1 MPLDYSKW
9 DNLELSD
16 DSDIECH
23 PNVDKKSMI
32 KWKRE
37 AIHRERAERKAQ
49 IEQLE
54 QFIPLEKWIL
64 QQMEPFSSFLEKYGV
79 EPTLEKLKEF
89 QALAQKHGR
98 HIVAVD
104 SATKP
109 NTPPLILDT
118 ALTDIIKKNNK
129 EDLLEAIKTLQ
140 QKAGV
145 VLEKSEKELERLRKE
160 QNKKMTSE
168 NMFRETA
175 NRTIL
180 NTSSSSSKPKEKK
193 KEKVVETLNPNA
205 QMKNLSISDDK
216 STEATVEED
225 SDSGDEKDIELSKE
239 AAEFAKLKGFEA
251 SLKHVKRYPEIVN
264 ETISDQILAE
274 AFTSQIQGKEDYARN
289 CVIQAL
295 TLQYCGQLGRDGVNT
310 FFTKMC
316 TNDPQARNMF
326 FKDAD
331 GTYDRIKTRCAEIIA
346 ERSNDQVETIQL
358 QAAQDGSPI
367 TIRMPDPK
375 EEEAYKVFQALPET
389 FRDALKTGELDNL
402 NKVLEQMSV
411 DDAETLVQVCSQ
423 YGFLDVGE
431 QVIDETQQQQQE

>member
-64 QQMEPFSSFLEKYGV
+64 QQMEPFPSLLEKYGV

-118 ALTDIIKKNNK
+118 ALTDIIKKDKK
-129 EDLLEAIKTLQ
+129 EELLEAIKTLQ
-140 QKAGV
+140 QKAAV

-168 NMFRETA
+168 NMFKETA

-180 NTSSSSSKPKEKK
+180 NTGSSSSSSKPKEKK

-205 QMKNLSISDDK
+205 QMKNLVCPFFFIHQSPWR
-216 STEATVEED
+216 V
-225 SDSGDEKDIELSKE
+225 GRMKE
-239 AAEFAKLKGFEA
+239 VGKLC
-251 SLKHVKRYPEIVN
+251 
-264 ETISDQILAE
+264 TI
-274 AFTSQIQGKEDYARN
+274 Y
-289 CVIQAL
+289 
-295 TLQYCGQLGRDGVNT
+295 
-310 FFTKMC
+310 
-316 TNDPQARNMF
+316 
-326 FKDAD
+326 
-331 GTYDRIKTRCAEIIA
+331 
-346 ERSNDQVETIQL
+346 
-358 QAAQDGSPI
+358 
-367 TIRMPDPK
+367 
-375 EEEAYKVFQALPET
+375 
-389 FRDALKTGELDNL
+389 
-402 NKVLEQMSV
+402 
-411 DDAETLVQVCSQ
+411 
-423 YGFLDVGE
+423 
-431 QVIDETQQQQQE
+431 